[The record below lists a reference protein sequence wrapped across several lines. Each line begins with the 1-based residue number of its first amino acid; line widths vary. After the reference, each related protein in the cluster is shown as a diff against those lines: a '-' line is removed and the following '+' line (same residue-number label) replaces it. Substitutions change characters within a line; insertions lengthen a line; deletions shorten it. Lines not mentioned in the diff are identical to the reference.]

1 MRTLNTEAARIALE
15 ILSAK
20 NPTLYKT
27 GDPKKQLAIWAA
39 AIAPDLPPHLAHDI
53 VIQVCAETKLPDVAD
68 INAKWAEIKHE
79 RIRDTFEPDPPPEIT
94 GNPVA
99 YLEYRKTWA
108 RSIALGNTQ
117 GIAHRTA
124 IEKAKTYIGITAK

>member
-1 MRTLNTEAARIALE
+1 MQKLNQEAAKAALNIIAN
-15 ILSAK
+15 K
-20 NPTLYKT
+20 NYRLYEGGDKT
-27 GDPKKQLAIWAA
+27 KILAIWAA
-39 AIAPDLPPHLAHDI
+39 AIADDLP
-53 VIQVCAETKLPDVAD
+53 AETAKEIAIRVCGKTKIPDVSD
-68 INAKWAEIKHE
+68 INEEWAKIKHE